1 MILAGMGV
9 AGAAAHPVHDASP
22 AAAASGSSRTR
33 RHLGVNEDCRT
44 NLKLFNFDKWCYD
57 LPIATCDQYYY
68 VATPGKFKVLH
79 SLVTTTIHTP
89 QEHVALWAVQHE
101 ILHVDTALH
110 HPPTFRARSAV
121 CEREDVKLSRPTMSS
136 VARARRSVMPSHGT

>member
-9 AGAAAHPVHDASP
+9 AGAAAPPVHDAAP

-33 RHLGVNEDCRT
+33 RHLGVNDDCRT

-79 SLVTTTIHTP
+79 SLV
-89 QEHVALWAVQHE
+89 
-101 ILHVDTALH
+101 
-110 HPPTFRARSAV
+110 
-121 CEREDVKLSRPTMSS
+121 
-136 VARARRSVMPSHGT
+136 